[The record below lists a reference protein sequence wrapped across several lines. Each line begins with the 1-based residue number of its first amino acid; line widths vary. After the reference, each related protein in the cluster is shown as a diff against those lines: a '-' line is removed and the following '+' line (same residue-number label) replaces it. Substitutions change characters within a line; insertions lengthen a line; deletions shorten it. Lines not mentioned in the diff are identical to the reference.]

1 MFNLGFP
8 EIVLISAIVLLIFGP
23 KRLPELAKGLG
34 KGIREFKKALSESG
48 EEEQKPAITQNSE
61 NDPSKKT

>member
-34 KGIREFKKALSESG
+34 KGIREFKKALSQT
-48 EEEQKPAITQNSE
+48 EEDEQKPAITQNSE
-61 NDPSKKT
+61 QDHNKKT